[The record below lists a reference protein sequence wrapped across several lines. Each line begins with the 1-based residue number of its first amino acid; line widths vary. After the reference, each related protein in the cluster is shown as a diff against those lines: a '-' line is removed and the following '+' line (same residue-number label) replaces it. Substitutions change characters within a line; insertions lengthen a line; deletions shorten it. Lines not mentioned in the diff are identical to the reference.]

1 MIAERF
7 RLLRP
12 QLVAGPTTGGVILAY
27 EVARQLGLNAVYAE
41 RGEAGGRTLRRG
53 FEVEPKTRV
62 LVVDDVVTT
71 GGSLREMVTCVQ
83 DAGGEVIGIGV
94 LADRTGGEVATEV
107 PFFACLTLDF
117 PSYAPADCP
126 LCQAGIPVAAPRGSG
141 KLPMSA

>member
-1 MIAERF
+1 
-7 RLLRP
+7 
-12 QLVAGPTTGGVILAY
+12 
-27 EVARQLGLNAVYAE
+27 
-41 RGEAGGRTLRRG
+41 
-53 FEVEPKTRV
+53 
-62 LVVDDVVTT
+62 VVDDVVTT
-71 GGSLREMVTCVQ
+71 GGSLREMVTCMQ

-94 LADRTGGEVATEV
+94 LADRTGGQVATEV